1 MNYSNHYGNSN
12 NNERDLLF
20 ERLTSL
26 SKSLEVNVDLCLQK
40 IVKTPS
46 WAKYGRID
54 FFRVSFLLWILSLV
68 SKVTGKDPLYCL
80 NPNRNHEVWLIVVAT
95 CYQERYNQASFL
107 AAFCIDRHLS
117 HPPQLNP
124 SSRHTKRDPAYKPY
138 CLHYWSTFVQTEQI
152 SRPSRLGQA
161 SNSKLAWQFL
171 SFLFIMTSL

>member
-1 MNYSNHYGNSN
+1 MSLISELWTILITTEIQITMKGIFYLGDYS
-12 NNERDLLF
+12 
-20 ERLTSL
+20 SL
-26 SKSLEVNVDLCLQK
+26 SKSLDVNVDYCLLK

-54 FFRVSFLLWILSLV
+54 FFAYPFYCGWILSLV

-138 CLHYWSTFVQTEQI
+138 CLHYCSTSVTE
-152 SRPSRLGQA
+152 SKPPSKQSKYLNQA
-161 SNSKLAWQFL
+161 D
-171 SFLFIMTSL
+171 